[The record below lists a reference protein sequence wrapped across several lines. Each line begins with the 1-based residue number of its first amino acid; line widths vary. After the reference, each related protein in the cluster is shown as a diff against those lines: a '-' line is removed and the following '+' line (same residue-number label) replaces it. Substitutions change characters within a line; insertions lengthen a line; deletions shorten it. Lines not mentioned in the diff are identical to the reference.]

1 MPVLIARVRR
11 TLAGR
16 LRAIRPDVLFAAA
29 GTLLFEVEYG
39 AERDVDLHELAW
51 A

>member
-1 MPVLIARVRR
+1 MPVLISKARR

-16 LRAIRPDVLFAAA
+16 LRAIRPGVIFRR
-29 GTLLFEVEYG
+29 GRHLLFEYG
-39 AERDVDLHELAW
+39 AERDADLHELAW